1 MENKERAVEALEK
14 IEKVIDEIRD
24 MFPDIKKEQIKIFV
38 KNKKY
43 NDPVKIL
50 KKVDRII
57 INYNES
63 NAERKLESLLG
74 FLGITVKK
82 EK

>member
-1 MENKERAVEALEK
+1 MENKERAVEALGK
-14 IEKVIDEIRD
+14 VEKVINEIRD
-24 MFPDIKKEQIKIFV
+24 MFPDIKKEQIKISV
-38 KNKKY
+38 KNNKY

-50 KKVDRII
+50 RKVDRII
-57 INYNES
+57 VNYNES